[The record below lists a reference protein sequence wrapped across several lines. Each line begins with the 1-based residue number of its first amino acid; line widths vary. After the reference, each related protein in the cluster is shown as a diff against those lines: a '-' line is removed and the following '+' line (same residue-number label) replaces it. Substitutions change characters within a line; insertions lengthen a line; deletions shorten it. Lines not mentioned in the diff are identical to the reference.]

1 MPDPT
6 LSTLLD
12 DGVVA
17 EGFEVLAPGL
27 PEHSGPEG
35 LVTWNLQRVRD
46 EVDVMA
52 RRLGPPSG
60 HGTPVVA
67 IVLPEGIRVPI
78 AALAA
83 VRSGRIP
90 LMVNPCLD
98 EDAVVHLLRRSGG
111 RIQVVAATSSGASFS
126 VGVRQSRVLRGL
138 VLSWSWAVWISWSVT
153 WVKSVP
159 LGK

>member
-52 RRLGPPSG
+52 RRLGPCLLYTSPS
-60 HGTPVVA
+60 P
-67 IVLPEGIRVPI
+67 RD
-78 AALAA
+78 
-83 VRSGRIP
+83 S
-90 LMVNPCLD
+90 
-98 EDAVVHLLRRSGG
+98 
-111 RIQVVAATSSGASFS
+111 
-126 VGVRQSRVLRGL
+126 
-138 VLSWSWAVWISWSVT
+138 
-153 WVKSVP
+153 
-159 LGK
+159 